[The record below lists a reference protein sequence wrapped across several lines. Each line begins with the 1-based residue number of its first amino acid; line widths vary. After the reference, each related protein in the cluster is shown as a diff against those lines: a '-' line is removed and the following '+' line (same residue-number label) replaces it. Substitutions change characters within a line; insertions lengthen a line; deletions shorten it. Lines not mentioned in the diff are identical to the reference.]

1 MSFSSILQDIKH
13 LKIQG
18 AYAVAQAGLQAIH
31 ITVLRSQ
38 AKNTKQLLGECT
50 KSRKQIISLRS
61 TEPFLRNVLQFVF
74 MDLISSDVREMKE
87 ELLHKIQSMLKRLDH
102 DQHHLL
108 SIGAERLPKGGV
120 VFTHCHSNTVTA
132 ILIAAKKKGKHIV
145 VHATESRPAYQ
156 GRITAQQLSKAGIPV
171 SHFVDS
177 AAREGLRKADMVLLG
192 ADAITS
198 EGNVINKIG
207 SGLIAEAAERQG
219 IPVYICTHSL
229 KFDPLTLEGYR
240 EKIEERGTEE
250 VWKGAP
256 KGVTVV
262 NPSFEVIESDLIAGV
277 ISELGIFKP
286 GVLVEEIMRAYS
298 WLFI

>member
-1 MSFSSILQDIKH
+1 MSFSSVLQDIKH

-18 AYAVAQAGLQAIH
+18 AHTVAQAGLQAMH

-38 AKNTKQLLGECT
+38 AKNTKQLLSECI
-50 KSRKQIISLRS
+50 KARKQITSLRP

-74 MDLISSDVREMKE
+74 MDLISSGVREMKE
-87 ELLHKIQSMLKRLDH
+87 ELLHKIQSMLNRLDH

-108 SIGAERLPKGGV
+108 SIGAERIPKGGV
-120 VFTHCHSNTVTA
+120 IFTHGHSNTVTA
-132 ILIAAKKKGKHIV
+132 ILIAAKKKGKNIV
-145 VHATESRPAYQ
+145 VHVTESRPVYQ

-171 SHFVDS
+171 YHFVDS

-207 SGLIAEAAERQG
+207 SGLIAEAAERHG
-219 IPVYICTHSL
+219 LSVYICTHSL
-229 KFDPLTLEGYR
+229 KFNPLTLEGHR
-240 EKIEERGTEE
+240 EKIEERGTDE

-286 GVLVEEIMRAYS
+286 GVLIEEIVRAYP
-298 WLFI
+298 WLVI